1 MILNLTGT
9 QLENGDIR
17 MVMPDIVLDH
27 RQTFQIGLHRIHM
40 IVGSRKGLTLQKN
53 DLLLLSTNLVER
65 SSLNPLRSI
74 VYFNYE
80 NKNNHI
86 ETKHVD
92 SVMFHNL
99 NLYELINA
107 SFSIKHFTG
116 TDVNLDLRD
125 IFLQLEI
132 QRENTYGR
140 I

>member
-9 QLENGDIR
+9 QLENGIIR
-17 MVMPDIVLDH
+17 MVMPDIVLDNKQSF
-27 RQTFQIGLHRIHM
+27 RIGLHRIHM
-40 IVGSRKGLTLQKN
+40 IVGSRKRSSLQKN
-53 DLLLLSTNLVER
+53 DLLLLSSNLVER
-65 SSLNPLRSI
+65 SSLNPLQSI

-86 ETKHVD
+86 ETKHVN
-92 SVMFHNL
+92 SVIYHNL

-116 TDVNLDLRD
+116 ADVDLDLRD
-125 IFLQLEI
+125 IFIQLEI
-132 QRENTYGR
+132 QRENTYGW